1 MNEQVKWFHVDG
13 CLIPVKK
20 KCGFINIRIH
30 VDHYVGRSEE
40 PRFSCVYKEK

>member
-20 KCGFINIRIH
+20 KMRFHKYPNSCGPLR
-30 VDHYVGRSEE
+30 R
-40 PRFSCVYKEK
+40 